1 MHFQGGIIMKIK
13 RWIAFGIG
21 TLLIIMLLWIY
32 GSFNGLITSKLWV
45 KHCAN
50 GYIQEHYKEYDFQLN
65 EVNYNFK
72 DGLYNAKIVSPT
84 SEDSTFSLAYDW
96 TGKLIW
102 NSYEENVIEKWNTMQ
117 RIDMQYRKYSD
128 QVIVSKDFPFSDSE
142 ICFGSIQWKDEI
154 ETMRDG
160 TLLYEPFGLDKTQIK
175 LDQQFD
181 SNELGREAGYLVI
194 YVQDDEVS
202 IKKAASLLLELKTYM
217 DQRKVLF
224 HAVDF
229 HLQKT
234 SSGHQESSERIDLIK
249 FMYKDIKAEE
259 IDKKIEKCLTITKQY
274 YEEKDHE
281 KAEEMY

>member
-1 MHFQGGIIMKIK
+1 MFQ
-13 RWIAFGIG
+13 
-21 TLLIIMLLWIY
+21 
-32 GSFNGLITSKLWV
+32 
-45 KHCAN
+45 
-50 GYIQEHYKEYDFQLN
+50 
-65 EVNYNFK
+65 
-72 DGLYNAKIVSPT
+72 
-84 SEDSTFSLAYDW
+84 
-96 TGKLIW
+96 
-102 NSYEENVIEKWNTMQ
+102 
-117 RIDMQYRKYSD
+117 
-128 QVIVSKDFPFSDSE
+128 KDFPFSDSE

-202 IKKAASLLLELKTYM
+202 IKKMASLLLELKTYM

-234 SSGHQESSERIDLIK
+234 SSGHQNLLKELILLNLC
-249 FMYKDIKAEE
+249 IK
-259 IDKKIEKCLTITKQY
+259 I
-274 YEEKDHE
+274 
-281 KAEEMY
+281 